1 MPGFEVP
8 DHVRPI
14 RDQVLAFVRER
25 VEPAEPTLH
34 AGGEAA
40 LTLIRDL
47 QRQAKAEGLWALGQR
62 TDPASPIYGMPIL
75 DVVNSKN
82 TIVIKRGKGT
92 GFAGIENALF
102 YADNTRMLY
111 GDGSEMANALVSELK
126 ALDGGH

>member
-1 MPGFEVP
+1 VNPRFAEADVA
-8 DHVRPI
+8 I
-14 RDQVLAFVRER
+14 VLGANDVTN
-25 VEPAEPTLH
+25 PA
-34 AGGEAA
+34 A
-40 LTLIRDL
+40 
-47 QRQAKAEGLWALGQR
+47 R
-62 TDPASPIYGMPIL
+62 TNKQSPIYGMPIL